1 MQYQTPLRFLGLTD
15 FASQTLRRALRV
27 CKDKISC

>member
-1 MQYQTPLRFLGLTD
+1 MSKLAHLRFLGLTD

-27 CKDKISC
+27 CKNYMAC